1 MKTYLHNNDIDAER
15 FIRNLKNKMYK
26 YMNSVSKNVYIDK
39 WDDIVHKYNNTY
51 HSTITMKPVGV
62 ESNTYVDSSKEIIDK
77 DPKFKIGKIVGTSK
91 NKNIFAKAYIPNW
104 SEEDFVIKKV
114 KNTVPWIY
122 VLKRTISGYE
132 AIFGNCFLFHLKSS
146 FCSQDIWVFVLT
158 FWSCTK
164 MAWLKR

>member
-77 DPKFKIGKIVGTSK
+77 DPKFKIGKIVGTLK

-122 VLKRTISGYE
+122 VLKRTISGMRQ
-132 AIFGNCFLFHLKSS
+132 FLATAFYSTLKAL
-146 FCSQDIWVFVLT
+146 FVLKI
-158 FWSCTK
+158 FEFLS
-164 MAWLKR
+164 WLFGHAQKWLD